1 MRPIRKI
8 SRTNLVS
15 FSGIDGS
22 GKSTQIEA
30 LRARLEKDGL
40 RVLLI
45 RFWDDIAR
53 LTGLR
58 EATGHRIFK
67 GDKGVGSPSAPINRR
82 DKNVR
87 SWFMTDVRL
96 FIYFLDAVSVRF
108 AVRRALRSEADL
120 VIFDRYTY
128 DELANLNLRNP
139 AIRAYV
145 WLIMNLVPKP
155 DICYLLDADP
165 VQARARKPE
174 YPLEFLQANRQSYL
188 TLSNLT
194 GGMTIIAPMPVK
206 EVERAVLKHAL
217 EELTFRD
224 RMRENDSAMPS
235 RDTGSKPAK
244 LDRPQSRPAAF

>member
-30 LRARLEKDGL
+30 LRARLETDGL

-58 EATGHRIFK
+58 EEAGHRIFK

-87 SWFMTDVRL
+87 SWFMTGVRL
-96 FIYFLDAVSVRF
+96 FLYFLDAVSVRF
-108 AVRRALRSEADL
+108 AVKRALRSEADL

-128 DELANLNLRNP
+128 DELANLTLRNP

-145 WLIMNLVPKP
+145 RLIMNLVPKL

-188 TLSNLT
+188 TLSDLT
-194 GGMTIIAPMPVK
+194 GGMTIIAPMSVK
-206 EVERAVLKHAL
+206 KVELAVLKHAL
-217 EELTFRD
+217 EELTFRV
-224 RMRENDSAMPS
+224 RLRENDSAMLS
-235 RDTGSKPAK
+235 RDTGNKPAK
-244 LDRPQSRPAAF
+244 LDRPQSHPAAF